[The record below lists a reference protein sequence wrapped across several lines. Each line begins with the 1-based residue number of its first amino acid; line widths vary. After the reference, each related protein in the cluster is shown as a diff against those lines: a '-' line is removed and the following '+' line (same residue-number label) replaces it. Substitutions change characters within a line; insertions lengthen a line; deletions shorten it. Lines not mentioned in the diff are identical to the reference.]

1 MHRVI
6 RRSLLVAAATLMPCF
21 AGVSQAA
28 PATQTAS
35 AAQASSA
42 RPLKLTH
49 ATKRKAHRARKSSR
63 YRHTERRARAT
74 TRAAKVEETQKREVA
89 KQEAPPEPSTLEPS
103 RRVSSTLESSTLESS
118 VANAHAELTPGD
130 PQSPTPPS
138 VPMQLDKTVSG
149 DATAG
154 NIQIADQLNQ
164 IDRDANAATATPSPS
179 VSMAS
184 YSESPAIF
192 AQTATNDDAWDQAS
206 LIGKIFIA
214 FGTLLTLAS
223 AARLMMA

>member
-6 RRSLLVAAATLMPCF
+6 RRSLIVAAATLMPCF

-74 TRAAKVEETQKREVA
+74 TRAVKVEETQKREVA

-103 RRVSSTLESSTLESS
+103 RRESSTPESS

-138 VPMQLDKTVSG
+138 VPMQSDKTVSG

-184 YSESPAIF
+184 YSERPAIF